1 MNVRPIPSTIAKR
14 VVSQKH
20 YLHRA
25 PPVSFCYGLFEADIM
40 GVICFGVPASHHLRK
55 SACPSDPSKVIELN
69 RLWVDDVMPHNTE
82 SWFISRALKLLPP
95 LIVVSY
101 ADSGV
106 HHTGC
111 IYRAT
116 NFNYAGWTDMDR
128 KTPKF
133 DVQPATPDVDLLGVV
148 RQRHS
153 RDTSRRDVET
163 VRVPRSKKFKYW
175 ITTGNRKE
183 RKMLSNICAWPR
195 LEWATA

>member
-1 MNVRPIPSTIAKR
+1 MQVRPIPSAIAKR
-14 VVSQKH
+14 VVAQKH

-25 PPVSFCYGLFEADIM
+25 PPVSFCYGLFEGELM

-69 RLWVDDVMPHNTE
+69 RLWVDDIMPHNTE
-82 SWFISRALKLLPP
+82 SYFIARALKLLPP

-101 ADSGV
+101 ADTGV
-106 HHTGC
+106 HHTGG
-111 IYRAT
+111 IYRAS

-133 DVQPATPDVDLLGVV
+133 DVQPKERAIDLLGEV
-148 RQRHS
+148 RQLHS

-183 RKMLSNICAWPR
+183 RKVLARICAWPR
-195 LEWATA
+195 LEWDTP